1 MNRQEFMKELE
12 YLLRAIPENER
23 IDALAYYN
31 DYFEEAG
38 AENEYQ
44 VIQELGS
51 PQQVAQTILADYG
64 SETTKTRQDYSSP
77 EQESK
82 DCYTYSQSSYEYQA
96 NEQSNPYGT
105 QTSSSGAEPRKGM
118 SKSTKILII
127 VLLILTFP
135 LWIGVVAGLFG
146 GVVGILGG
154 LFGTVVGLGGAGIG
168 LLVGGVA
175 CFVVGILRLFTLPIE
190 GLVTTAVGAIL
201 IAIGLLLVLLISWIL
216 IMWLPK
222 LIRAFVQWIRGLRKP
237 QEGGDEI

>member
-1 MNRQEFMKELE
+1 MNRQEFMRELE
-12 YLLRAIPENER
+12 HLLRGIPENER

-31 DYFEEAG
+31 DYFDEAG

-64 SETTKTRQDYSSP
+64 SETKANRQDYCSP
-77 EQESK
+77 EQESRA
-82 DCYTYSQSSYEYQA
+82 DYGQAQSSYEYQT
-96 NEQSNPYGT
+96 NEQSNPYSTRTNPSGT
-105 QTSSSGAEPRKGM
+105 EKKQGM
-118 SKSTKILII
+118 SKSTKILLI
-127 VLLILTFP
+127 VIAILTFP

-146 GVVGILGG
+146 GVVGLLGG

-175 CFVVGILRLFTLPIE
+175 CFVAGILRLFTLPIE
-190 GLVTTAVGAIL
+190 GLVITAVGAIL

-216 IMWLPK
+216 IKWLPK